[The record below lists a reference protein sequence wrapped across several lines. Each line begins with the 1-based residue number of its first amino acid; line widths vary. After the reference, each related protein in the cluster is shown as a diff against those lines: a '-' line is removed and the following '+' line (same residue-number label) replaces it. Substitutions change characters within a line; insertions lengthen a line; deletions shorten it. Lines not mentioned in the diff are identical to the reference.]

1 MINVLDINDNSPV
14 CPPSK
19 NLEIQVQLDT
29 PINTTILQFT
39 ATDRDLGNNSLLTY
53 ALEGFEQQLKFFMID
68 STTGELKTVS
78 LLPPSN
84 RNLRITVNASDT
96 GDQPLSKDCD
106 VFITLYQFNNTATIV
121 LDTSEF
127 DQEAFETT
135 LTSILEIP
143 VVVVNV
149 TTFNDGLV

>member
-1 MINVLDINDNSPV
+1 MLDINDNSPA
-14 CPPSK
+14 CPPSET
-19 NLEIQVQLDT
+19 LEIQVQLDT

-53 ALEGFEQQLKFFMID
+53 VLEGFEQELKFFMID

-84 RNLRITVNASDT
+84 RNLRITVNASDA
-96 GDQPLSKDCD
+96 GDQPLSIDCD
-106 VFITLYQFNNTATIV
+106 VFITLYEFNDTATIV
-121 LDTSEF
+121 LNTSQF

-143 VVVVNV
+143 VVVVDFM
-149 TTFNDGLV
+149 TFNNGLVQ